1 MPRTKPL
8 DAYPNAHYSAL
19 IAKVADGGLFTV
31 PCTRP
36 QAASLRGELYAWR
49 RACQAAPDEAADLG
63 VNVALLAAI
72 GWRITD
78 AGLETYHVAELQSAK
93 LITAALGGEPL
104 AQPTGAAAALQGLM
118 KRLEADD
125 GAE

>member
-19 IAKVADGGLFTV
+19 VARVSGGGTFTV

-49 RACQAAPDEAADLG
+49 RAAQAEPTEAAQLG
-63 VNVALLAAI
+63 INVQLLAAI

-93 LITAALGGEPL
+93 LIEAALGQAPQQQESDAAKAL
-104 AQPTGAAAALQGLM
+104 AGLM
-118 KRLEADD
+118 SRLERGD